1 MLYLDGHGVPQ
12 DYVQAYMWF
21 KLNDVEPNPNLSF
34 AKARMTREQ
43 ILKAEQLAEE
53 WESVHPN
60 PLTK

>member
-1 MLYLDGHGVPQ
+1 
-12 DYVQAYMWF
+12 
-21 KLNDVEPNPNLSF
+21 
-34 AKARMTREQ
+34 MTPEQ